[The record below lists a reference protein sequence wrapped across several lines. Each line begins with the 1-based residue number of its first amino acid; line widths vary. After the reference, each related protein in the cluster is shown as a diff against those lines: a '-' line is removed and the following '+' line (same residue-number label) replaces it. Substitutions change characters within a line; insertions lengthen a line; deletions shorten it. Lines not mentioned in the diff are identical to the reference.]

1 MGNMI
6 DYVRENG
13 CWTFDERPFSEVDS
27 LVLSQL
33 SYLNFQQDNSV
44 HLLKELF
51 VQVPPEQL
59 TEGTFN
65 PSANEELIA
74 AIAGSKR
81 FGSISSA
88 HFVIETDSEAEKQF
102 CAVTFRLSES
112 LHYIAFRG
120 TDASLIGWKEDFN
133 LAFSKSVP
141 SQKAAAAYF
150 RNIAQKYAGF
160 FILGGHS
167 KGGNLAVYA
176 AVTAEKNNR
185 IIAVYNHD
193 GPGFL
198 PEVFALDSYRA
209 MSSRIHKTVPQTAV
223 VGLILEQHEHY
234 TVVSSN
240 SFAFM
245 QHDPFTWIVKD
256 GRFIHIKEVDLL
268 SKYTNRAIN
277 SWINSMDTDTRKTF
291 IDALYSIISSANA
304 STFSD
309 LIASWQTN
317 IKLIY
322 SQIKTT
328 DPNVRKLVHHTI
340 AALIKASTNEMIELI
355 KENPVIKNKADK

>member
-1 MGNMI
+1 
-6 DYVRENG
+6 
-13 CWTFDERPFSEVDS
+13 
-27 LVLSQL
+27 
-33 SYLNFQQDNSV
+33 
-44 HLLKELF
+44 
-51 VQVPPEQL
+51 
-59 TEGTFN
+59 
-65 PSANEELIA
+65 
-74 AIAGSKR
+74 
-81 FGSISSA
+81 
-88 HFVIETDSEAEKQF
+88 
-102 CAVTFRLSES
+102 
-112 LHYIAFRG
+112 
-120 TDASLIGWKEDFN
+120 
-133 LAFSKSVP
+133 
-141 SQKAAAAYF
+141 
-150 RNIAQKYAGF
+150 
-160 FILGGHS
+160 
-167 KGGNLAVYA
+167 
-176 AVTAEKNNR
+176 
-185 IIAVYNHD
+185 
-193 GPGFL
+193 
-198 PEVFALDSYRA
+198 
-209 MSSRIHKTVPQTAV
+209 
-223 VGLILEQHEHY
+223 
-234 TVVSSN
+234 
-240 SFAFM
+240 M